1 MDLDQTAK
9 NFSDP
14 EAQLKMMREAL
25 VNTGGNKFEFDRL
38 PVPLGDRVVKDC
50 PTPPLRPMSVT
61 QLFP

>member
-1 MDLDQTAK
+1 
-9 NFSDP
+9 
-14 EAQLKMMREAL
+14 MMREAL

-38 PVPLGDRVVKDC
+38 PDPLGDRVVKDC